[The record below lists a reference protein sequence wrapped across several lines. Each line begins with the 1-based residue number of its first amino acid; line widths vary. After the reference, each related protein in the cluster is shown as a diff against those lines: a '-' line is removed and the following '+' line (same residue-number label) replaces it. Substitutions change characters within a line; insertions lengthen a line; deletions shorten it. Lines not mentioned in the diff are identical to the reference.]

1 MAGLQTISD
10 LAALARAGFKM
21 TDIKE
26 IMASEQPKEEKP
38 AEILPKEEVQPAP
51 ENSLPKEEK
60 DANEPDYKK
69 DANEPDYKKMFEEEQ
84 EKSKKLASDL
94 EKAQKANITQPVKEE
109 AKLSNQEQIN
119 KMYLNLL

>member
-26 IMASEQPKEEKP
+26 IMATEQPKEEKP
-38 AEILPKEEVQPAP
+38 AETIPKEEVQPDPA
-51 ENSLPKEEK
+51 NSLPKEEK
-60 DANEPDYKK
+60 DAK
-69 DANEPDYKKMFEEEQ
+69 EPDYKKMFEEEQ

>member
-69 DANEPDYKKMFEEEQ
+69 MFEEEQ

-109 AKLSNQEQIN
+109 ANLSNQEQIN